1 MEKGVQCQGCAYYGR
16 LKRGQADMQ
25 KLGSIPIF
33 IIVAAVAAWSH
44 SALAKGD
51 KSTSNLAKNTATGK
65 HYNETTLTPYKPK
78 PPVTQ
83 QKPTKKSGNTGKDPN
98 SHPNP
103 NSTGAGEGKD
113 PNSHPNP
120 NSTGAGEGKASGG
133 NPNSTPKLTP
143 DKVEAGGENI
153 RR

>member
-1 MEKGVQCQGCAYYGR
+1 MRKH
-16 LKRGQADMQ
+16 
-25 KLGSIPIF
+25 GSIPII
-33 IIVAAVAAWSH
+33 IIVAAVAASSH

-51 KSTSNLAKNTATGK
+51 KSTSNLAKNSATGK

-83 QKPTKKSGNTGKDPN
+83 LKPTKKSGNTGKGPN
-98 SHPNP
+98 DHP

>member
-1 MEKGVQCQGCAYYGR
+1 MRKI
-16 LKRGQADMQ
+16 
-25 KLGSIPIF
+25 GSIPII
-33 IIVAAVAAWSH
+33 IIVAAITTSSH

-78 PPVTQ
+78 PPVIQ
-83 QKPTKKSGNTGKDPN
+83 QKPTKKSGNTGKGPNDHPNSTGAGEGKDPN

-120 NSTGAGEGKASGG
+120 NSTGGGEGKASGG
-133 NPNSTPKLTP
+133 NPKSTPKLTP